1 MEEGWRW
8 TGNPYDLLTPSFSD
22 ADYKEDFI
30 HGRLKKLQKPDGGGV
45 PRIRF

>member
-22 ADYKEDFI
+22 ADYKEEDSDFI
-30 HGRLKKLQKPDGGGV
+30 HGRLKKLQKPDGEGV
-45 PRIRF
+45 P